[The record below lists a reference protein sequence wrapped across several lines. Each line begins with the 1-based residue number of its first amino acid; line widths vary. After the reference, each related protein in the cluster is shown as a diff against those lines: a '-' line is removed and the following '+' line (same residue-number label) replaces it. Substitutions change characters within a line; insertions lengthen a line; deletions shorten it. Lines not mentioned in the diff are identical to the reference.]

1 MSQQRI
7 GRDGRM
13 FDCLKFRSMTV
24 GAEQA
29 LPSASDPE
37 WQAMR
42 KLTHDP
48 RVTSLG
54 RLLRRSS
61 LDELP
66 QLFNVLLGDMS
77 IVGPRPH
84 ALYSRARNKL
94 FWEVDQ
100 RYGHRHACKPGILAS
115 GKVGMKT
122 HAQFEQR
129 GNPTLEFD
137 LPAGRLSR
145 AGDHLQ

>member
-1 MSQQRI
+1 MDIAFALIGLLLTWPLFVFIALGVRAQDGGAAIFRQQRI

-13 FDCLKFRSMTV
+13 FDCLKFRSMRM

-66 QLFNVLLGDMS
+66 QLINVLRGE
-77 IVGPRPH
+77 IG
-84 ALYSRARNKL
+84 RAH
-94 FWEVDQ
+94 V
-100 RYGHRHACKPGILAS
+100 
-115 GKVGMKT
+115 
-122 HAQFEQR
+122 
-129 GNPTLEFD
+129 
-137 LPAGRLSR
+137 
-145 AGDHLQ
+145 